1 MTYLQL
7 LQAESSSA
15 HCYQQ
20 LISSLVKKRH
30 MLPLEMCS
38 LIYLEE
44 QTYKILFKDRN
55 SYSFHAY
62 WMVL

>member
-20 LISSLVKKRH
+20 LMSSLVEKKAYAAFGNVQ
-30 MLPLEMCS
+30 S
-38 LIYLEE
+38 YL
-44 QTYKILFKDRN
+44 FRRAN
-55 SYSFHAY
+55 
-62 WMVL
+62 V